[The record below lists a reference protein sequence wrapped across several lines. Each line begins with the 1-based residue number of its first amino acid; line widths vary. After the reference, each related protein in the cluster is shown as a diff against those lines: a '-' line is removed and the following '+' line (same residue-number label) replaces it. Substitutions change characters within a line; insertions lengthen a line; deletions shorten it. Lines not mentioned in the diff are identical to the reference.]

1 MSNQPRAGL
10 WQVSYQSI
18 ITATTAATTCA
29 AFSSQTRFVRLGV
42 GGGAATDSA
51 KYFVTG
57 VGGTTAYSIL
67 PSGSYEVIGVTPGS
81 QLTVTP
87 TGTAVIVSVTE
98 LE

>member
-1 MSNQPRAGL
+1 MSNQPRSGL
-10 WQVSYQSI
+10 RQVLFQAI

-29 AFSSQTRFVRLGV
+29 AFSSQTRYVRLGV
-42 GGGAATDSA
+42 GGGAVTDSA
-51 KYFVTG
+51 KYYVTG

-67 PSGSYEVIGVTPGS
+67 PSGSYETIGVTPGS
-81 QLTVTP
+81 QLTITP